1 MMQDNTA
8 ANDGTVAYE
17 SDQTTWYNEATW
29 RFVYQHQHEEVTQLA
44 LHAKPDPQVDFHAA
58 LQQIDGWQR
67 AQHKLPRWAKR
78 EHIVFPVKLSMEQC
92 SSEQTATYKQQ
103 VLASLLQIL
112 PATDTVPHT
121 LVDLTGGFGVDCTLL
136 APLFDHVTMV
146 EHNPELAYIV
156 QHNMRVFG
164 LGHVQ
169 VQCDDAQRV
178 LDRINDAHQQVT
190 CIMIDPARR
199 DQSGSR
205 TYAIADCT
213 PNVLTMLPSMLNA
226 APIVMIKLSPM
237 LDWHKAVDDI
247 TDGVVQ
253 DVHIVAVQ
261 RECKELLIVV
271 VRPEIAAY
279 LAQQHMLPT
288 LHIAHILGSNT
299 ILDEIAFTDAR
310 FQQYAID
317 SDGTNNAVQYFD
329 TDTVTDT
336 MPIDLTWLEEHQGAA
351 YVYEPHA
358 AMMKAGCFDYLE
370 HRYGVTQLAPN
381 SHLYIATRIIPDFP
395 GKCMSVAGVSSA
407 NKKQLRVLVQ
417 GLSHANISVRNFPQS
432 VATLRKTL
440 RLADGGDTTLYA
452 TSLSDRTHVVLRTQ
466 PAER

>member
-1 MMQDNTA
+1 M
-8 ANDGTVAYE
+8 VYE
-17 SDQTTWYNEATW
+17 SEPAAFYNEETW
-29 RFVYQHQHEEVTQLA
+29 RFVHQYQHEQVTQLA
-44 LHAKPDPQVDFHAA
+44 LHAKPEPQVNFHAA

-67 AQHKLPRWAKR
+67 AEHKLPRWVKYD
-78 EHIVFPVKLSMEQC
+78 HIVFPIKLSMEQC

-103 VLASLLQIL
+103 VLASLLKVL
-112 PATDTVPHT
+112 PAVHT
-121 LVDLTGGFGVDCTLL
+121 ESSRLVDLTGGFGVDCTLL
-136 APLFDHVTMV
+136 APLFDKVTMV
-146 EHNPELAYIV
+146 ERNRELAHIV

-164 LGHVQ
+164 LDHVH
-169 VQCDDAQRV
+169 VECDDAQHV
-178 LDRINDAHQQVT
+178 LDRINNAHQQVT
-190 CIMIDPARR
+190 CMIIDPARR
-199 DQSGSR
+199 DQAGSR

-261 RECKELLIVV
+261 RECKELLMVV

-279 LAQQHMLPT
+279 LAQRHAQPT

-317 SDGTNNAVQYFD
+317 SDTANSTVQATD
-329 TDTVTDT
+329 TDAHTRQ
-336 MPIDLTWLEEHQGAA
+336 IDMAWLTAHQGAA

-370 HRYGVTQLAPN
+370 RRYGVTQLAPN

-395 GKCMSVAGVSSA
+395 GKCMRLAGVSSA
-407 NKKQLRVLVQ
+407 NKKQLRALVQ
-417 GLSHANISVRNFPQS
+417 DLTHANISVRNFPQS

-440 RLADGGDTTLYA
+440 HLADGGNTTLYA